1 MFVRASDSLVAIVI
15 STHPPRQMTSAEG
28 GLVKVA
34 VETSA
39 GRTEE
44 TAEVVVITQNDIQ
57 EQRSSENQLLG
68 KSVVLSV
75 EFHMMPLPVE
85 QNVQWTRASEILTD
99 TDPR

>member
-1 MFVRASDSLVAIVI
+1 
-15 STHPPRQMTSAEG
+15 MTSAEG

-44 TAEVVVITQNDIQ
+44 AAEVVVITQNDIQ

-99 TDPR
+99 TDPRWD